1 MKTYKEISEELPVNI
16 EELAAASK
24 EAEQLREHQIH
35 LQDKVTCF
43 FVTRSDRNS
52 ESVIH
57 ELTYFI
63 KL

>member
-1 MKTYKEISEELPVNI
+1 MGIYSTVKTYKEISEELPVNI

-43 FVTRSDRNS
+43 FC
-52 ESVIH
+52 H
-57 ELTYFI
+57 E
-63 KL
+63 K

>member
-43 FVTRSDRNS
+43 FC
-52 ESVIH
+52 H
-57 ELTYFI
+57 E
-63 KL
+63 K